1 MLKPSIDITIPVMGL
16 ERVVFAGIGRVVS
29 YSIKIAGIIT
39 EHIAS
44 VEAEIQV
51 DGRPGRGVYGCSKND
66 ISADFQ

>member
-1 MLKPSIDITIPVMGL
+1 MLKPSIDITIPVVGL

-29 YSIKIAGIIT
+29 YSIEIAGIIT

-51 DGRPGRGVYGCSKND
+51 DGRGMYGCSRSD
-66 ISADFQ
+66 ISADFR